1 MPRQSIT
8 ERTERTF
15 RPRDVSDFNPTPA
28 PTELSLDSAIGARLK
43 TLRMSAGLS
52 LGALSKRANVSKAML
67 ARIERA
73 ESSATAVL
81 LGRVCSALG
90 VTLSSIIAL
99 GEAGP
104 NRIARRA
111 DQPMWRDP
119 ETGYKRRH
127 ASPPGAPSGIEIIV
141 VDLPTGTRVPYNPW
155 GETAYSQQLLML
167 SGKIRLWID
176 DAPHILSEGDSAD
189 FDVQRP
195 LVFENVFE
203 APAQYVVFIRQ
214 R

>member
-1 MPRQSIT
+1 MPRQLNRSSVTRISQAR
-8 ERTERTF
+8 EAPRF
-15 RPRDVSDFNPTPA
+15 DRPAAQDA
-28 PTELSLDSAIGARLK
+28 ASLDKAIGARLK
-43 TLRMSAGLS
+43 TLRISAGLS
-52 LGALSKRANVSKAML
+52 LDELSKRANVSKAML
-67 ARIERA
+67 SRIERA
-73 ESSATAVL
+73 ESSATANL
-81 LGRVCSALG
+81 LGRICSALG

-99 GEAGP
+99 GESGP
-104 NRIARRA
+104 GRIVCRA
-111 DQPMWRDP
+111 DQPVWRDP

-141 VDLPTGTRVPYNPW
+141 VDLPAETRVPYSPW

-176 DAPHILSEGDSAD
+176 DTPHILSEGDSAD

-195 LVFENVFE
+195 LVFENSFE
-203 APAQYVVFIRQ
+203 APAQYVLFIRQ